1 MLSANGTFCLYR
13 LQTVRGVEN
22 PSSKWSV
29 FYRIARWLWV
39 RRMGLINPIH
49 SLYLFTM
56 IVFLNGVFERM
67 SPAVV
72 WMNVKDTGYEVNISL
87 NTFASIQHMKEGRL
101 YTHLQIKEDAHT
113 LFGFVEK
120 SEREIFKM
128 LLSVSGIGASI
139 ARTMLSSLDPKQ
151 ITNAIA
157 SGDVITVQS
166 IKGIGSKTAQRV
178 ILDLKDK
185 VLKLYDLDEVSMF
198 QNNTNRD
205 EALSALEVL
214 GFVRKASEKLVE
226 KIIKESPD
234 SSVEYIIKQAL
245 KNL

>member
-1 MLSANGTFCLYR
+1 MIAH
-13 LQTVRGVEN
+13 LQGKLVEKTPTQVVIDCGGV
-22 PSSKWSV
+22 
-29 FYRIARWLWV
+29 
-39 RRMGLINPIH
+39 
-49 SLYLFTM
+49 
-56 IVFLNGVFERM
+56 
-67 SPAVV
+67 
-72 WMNVKDTGYEVNISL
+72 GYHVNISL
-87 NTFASIQHMKEGRL
+87 HTYSLIPATDNIKLF
-101 YTHLQIKEDAHT
+101 THLQIKEDSHT

-120 SEREIFKM
+120 SEREIFK
-128 LLSVSGIGASI
+128 LLISVSGIGASI

-157 SGDVITVQS
+157 SGDVVTIQS

-178 ILDLKDK
+178 ILDLKEK
-185 VLKLYDLDEVSMF
+185 VLKLYDLDEVSIS

-214 GFVRKASEKLVE
+214 GFVRKASERIVE
-226 KIIKESPD
+226 KIIKDAPE

>member
-1 MLSANGTFCLYR
+1 MIAHIQGKLVEKSPTDVVIDCG
-13 LQTVRGVEN
+13 GV
-22 PSSKWSV
+22 
-29 FYRIARWLWV
+29 
-39 RRMGLINPIH
+39 
-49 SLYLFTM
+49 
-56 IVFLNGVFERM
+56 
-67 SPAVV
+67 
-72 WMNVKDTGYEVNISL
+72 GYHVNISL
-87 NTFASIQHMKEGRL
+87 HTYSLLPKSDFIKL

-120 SEREIFKM
+120 SEREIFRL

-157 SGDVITVQS
+157 SGDVSTIQS

-178 ILDLKDK
+178 ILDLKEK
-185 VLKLYDLDEVSMF
+185 VLKLYDLDEVSMS
-198 QNNTNRD
+198 QSNTNRD

-214 GFVRKASEKLVE
+214 GFVRKTSERVVE
-226 KIIKESPD
+226 KIVKEAPD

>member
-1 MLSANGTFCLYR
+1 MIAHIQGKLVEKTPTQVVIDCG
-13 LQTVRGVEN
+13 GV
-22 PSSKWSV
+22 
-29 FYRIARWLWV
+29 
-39 RRMGLINPIH
+39 
-49 SLYLFTM
+49 
-56 IVFLNGVFERM
+56 
-67 SPAVV
+67 
-72 WMNVKDTGYEVNISL
+72 GYHVNISL
-87 NTFASIQHMKEGRL
+87 HTYSLLPNTDFIKL

-120 SEREIFKM
+120 SEREIFKL

-157 SGDVITVQS
+157 SGDVITIQS

-178 ILDLKDK
+178 ILDLKEK
-185 VLKLYDLDEVSMF
+185 VLKLYDLDEVSMS
-198 QNNTNRD
+198 QSNTNRD

-214 GFVRKASEKLVE
+214 GFVRKTSERIVE
-226 KIIKESPD
+226 KIVKEDPD
-234 SSVEYIIKQAL
+234 ASVESIIKKAL

>member
-1 MLSANGTFCLYR
+1 MIAH
-13 LQTVRGVEN
+13 LQGKLVEKSPTHVVIDCGGVGDH
-22 PSSKWSV
+22 
-29 FYRIARWLWV
+29 I
-39 RRMGLINPIH
+39 
-49 SLYLFTM
+49 
-56 IVFLNGVFERM
+56 
-67 SPAVV
+67 
-72 WMNVKDTGYEVNISL
+72 NISL
-87 NTFASIQHMKEGRL
+87 HTYSLLPATDFIKL
-101 YTHLQIKEDAHT
+101 FTHLQIKEDAHT

-120 SEREIFKM
+120 SEREIFKL

-157 SGDVITVQS
+157 SGDVVTIQS

-178 ILDLKDK
+178 ILDLKEK
-185 VLKLYDLDEVSMF
+185 VLKLYDLDEVSMS

-214 GFVRKASEKLVE
+214 GFVRKTSERIVE
-226 KIIKESPD
+226 KIIKEAPE